1 MAHAHAHDFESNS
14 KKLYIAILINV
25 ILTLFQIV
33 GGIMAGSL
41 SLLADALHNF
51 SDAGAIII
59 AVIARRIGNKPASSR
74 MTFGYKR
81 AEIIGTL
88 INSVSLIA
96 VGIYL
101 VAESINRYF
110 NPQPVDGWIVF
121 AVAGIA
127 LIIDIATALLTYSSG
142 AKDNLNIRAAFIH
155 NVSDA
160 MASVAV
166 IIAGILII
174 YFQWYVVDLIT
185 SAIISIYVIYHG
197 AILLRKAILILM
209 EATPEEIDID
219 KIKAEICKLDP
230 IESIEHVHVWEIS
243 DKRYMFTA
251 NLILVDK
258 SQSEKALQL
267 VKRCLASEFNIEHT
281 TLEVI
286 DKTQDNGQC
295 A

>member
-1 MAHAHAHDFESNS
+1 MAHAHPHDFEKNS
-14 KKLYIAILINV
+14 KKLYVAIIINI
-25 ILTLFQIV
+25 ILTAFQVV

-59 AVIARRIGNKPASSR
+59 AVIARKIGNKPANNKMS
-74 MTFGYKR
+74 FGYKR

-96 VGIYL
+96 VGLYL
-101 VAESINRYF
+101 IVESFERYF

-121 AVAGIA
+121 VVAGIA

-166 IIAGILII
+166 IIAGVLII

-185 SAIISIYVIYHG
+185 TAIISVYVIYHG
-197 AILLRKAILILM
+197 IILLRKSILILM
-209 EATPEEIDID
+209 EAAPEDIDIEEV
-219 KIKAEICKLDP
+219 KQAITRLDC
-230 IESIEHVHVWEIS
+230 ITRVEHVHIWEIA

-251 NLILVDK
+251 DIVVNEVG
-258 SQSEKALQL
+258 EKVQQA
-267 VKRCLASEFNIEHT
+267 LASDAIKQVKTLLKSKFEIEHST
-281 TLEVI
+281 IERHFP
-286 DKTQDNGQC
+286 
-295 A
+295 

>member
-14 KKLYIAILINV
+14 KKLYIAIFINV

-96 VGIYL
+96 VGVYL
-101 VAESINRYF
+101 IAESIERYF

-121 AVAGIA
+121 VVAGIA

-185 SAIISIYVIYHG
+185 TVIISIYVIYHG
-197 AILLRKAILILM
+197 VILLRKAILILM

-219 KIKAEICKLDP
+219 KIKATICKLEP

-258 SQSEKALQL
+258 NQSEAVLQL
-267 VKRCLASEFNIEHT
+267 VKQHLMAEFNIAHT

-295 A
+295 V

>member
-1 MAHAHAHDFESNS
+1 MSHNHQFETNS
-14 KKLYIAILINV
+14 KKLYIAIFIN
-25 ILTLFQIV
+25 ILLTIFQVV
-33 GGIMAGSL
+33 GGILAGSL

-59 AVIARRIGNKPASSR
+59 AVIARKIGNKPASNR

-81 AEIIGTL
+81 AEILGTL

-96 VGIYL
+96 VGLYL
-101 VAESINRYF
+101 IFESVDRYL

-127 LIIDIATALLTYSSG
+127 LVIDLATALLTYSSG

-174 YFQWYVVDLIT
+174 NFQWYIVDLIT
-185 SAIISIYVIYHG
+185 TAIISIYVIYHG
-197 AILLRKAILILM
+197 WILLRKAVLILM
-209 EATPEEIDID
+209 EATPEEIDLKRVKEELIQL
-219 KIKAEICKLDP
+219 EVL
-230 IESIEHVHVWEIS
+230 ESIEHIHLWEIA
-243 DKRYMFTA
+243 DKQYMFTA
-251 NLILVDK
+251 NLVLSDK
-258 SQSEKALQL
+258 ESSVAALEL
-267 VKRCLASEFNIEHT
+267 VKQKLASEFGIKHT
-281 TLEVI
+281 TLEI
-286 DKTQDNGQC
+286 INSSSSSSL
-295 A
+295 